1 MRITNGVPFLRTW
14 AVAAVLVAAM
24 LGQPSTA
31 RADIIDDWATLAL
44 PAAPQPKP
52 VALDAKT
59 TALLVFDFLPANCG
73 NPRCAAAMAKVRPLL
88 DAARTAKALV
98 VYGEFP
104 PNSMTSIL
112 PAVAPL
118 GSEPNVIGVAN
129 RFINTNLDQILKDHG
144 IKTVIM
150 VGAAANGV
158 VLYTA
163 SDAAMRGYKV
173 VVPVDGMAGNS
184 PFAEGY
190 SALQLAS
197 GPTVG
202 QNVTLTRCATISFQ

>member
-1 MRITNGVPFLRTW
+1 MRIPNGVSFLR
-14 AVAAVLVAAM
+14 AGVVAFAIVAAALAQAV
-24 LGQPSTA
+24 PA
-31 RADIIDDWATLAL
+31 RADILDDWSTLAI

-52 VALDAKT
+52 VTLDAKT
-59 TALLVFDFLPANCG
+59 TALLVFDFLPANCS
-73 NPRCAAAMAKVRPLL
+73 NPRCQAAMAKVKPLL

-98 VYGEFP
+98 VYGQFP
-104 PNSMTSIL
+104 PNTQASIL
-112 PAVAPL
+112 PPVAPL
-118 GSEPNVIGVAN
+118 GNEPNVIGVAD

-144 IKTVIM
+144 IKTVVM

-163 SDAAMRGYKV
+163 SDAAMRGYKA

-184 PFAEGY
+184 PFAEAY
-190 SALQLAS
+190 AALQLAT

-202 QNVTLTRCATISFQ
+202 QNVTLTRCAMVSFQ